1 MNIPRFPGPPPVAP
15 AQSIR
20 KMTQD
25 PANQETGPAAAE
37 PAPTAATAEAPE
49 AGSDR
54 PDEAAPDPVR
64 DELER
69 WRELAVR
76 SQADFDNYRKRM
88 AREMSEMA
96 QYSNMSLLQGLLP
109 ILDNFDMGLQAAKA
123 EGDGSVI
130 FQGMA
135 MVKKQLE
142 DFLRDCGVEAVEA
155 TGKPFDPSQHEAIQ
169 QVASDE
175 IPEGHVVHEMRRGYR
190 LNHRLLRAAN
200 VTVST
205 GPESPSDHPSE

>member
-1 MNIPRFPGPPPVAP
+1 M
-15 AQSIR
+15 
-20 KMTQD
+20 
-25 PANQETGPAAAE
+25 
-37 PAPTAATAEAPE
+37 
-49 AGSDR
+49 
-54 PDEAAPDPVR
+54 
-64 DELER
+64 
-69 WRELAVR
+69 R

-205 GPESPSDHPSE
+205 GPESPADHPSE